1 MLVEKRTQKGDGLLR
16 NIRNLGRKATCPK
29 ATKPLFDGENHAPCA
44 NFSGPGTQIEKRLQR
59 GDKPV
64 NYTDAVAMNHD
75 ISYMTIGNKMREGI
89 IDKTQAGAMTRQ
101 ADMTMVDGLRR
112 APKGKG
118 SFYKKAE
125 EKLTKQIIQSKM
137 KLEDVGVLDK
147 TKFIGKGE
155 AKGEA
160 TKPQQKLRKLA
171 TQMTTP
177 KTKKQSIPLKQLC
190 DEIITKNF

>member
-1 MLVEKRTQKGDGLLR
+1 MLFEKRTQKGDGLLR

-29 ATKPLFDGENHAPCA
+29 ATQPLFDGENHAPCS

-64 NYTDAVAMNHD
+64 NYTDSIAMNHD

-101 ADMTMVDGLRR
+101 ADMTMVEGLRR
-112 APKGKG
+112 ALKGKG
-118 SFYKKAE
+118 SFYNKAE
-125 EKLTKQIIQSKM
+125 QKLTKQIIQSKM

-147 TKFIGKGE
+147 TKFVGKGE
-155 AKGEA
+155 
-160 TKPQQKLRKLA
+160 TSKPQQKLRKLA
-171 TQMTTP
+171 TQMTST